1 MLVTVA
7 AITGSNYTSY
17 GSYALMLVG
26 AAACIWVPLS
36 FLPRLGGRKV
46 FAEICFVVGVAAAIA
61 KVTTGFGPNLSSAAP
76 PSPAA
81 PEPASVVITPVPHP
95 TTAPAASDASDDL
108 PIGKPQETPS
118 AKPADAKPLVMKPAS
133 SNAPAAKPAPDRDL
147 GDVYTDH
154 ANGYSIRFP
163 AAWTSTQFTG
173 GDPWFIEVSD
183 GKTGLV
189 SVGFSPFP
197 ASAGLEQLKPASLAA
212 HLQGQRQTT
221 VEAQG
226 YGTISGQKCLW
237 FKYTGPVKSA
247 TGEQPMTV
255 IHYYLPLHDGRM
267 FELRLAALP
276 DAFPKVASVFKKSA
290 ATVKLVPM

>member
-7 AITGSNYTSY
+7 AITGSNYIGY
-17 GSYALMLVG
+17 GLMLVG

-61 KVTTGFGPNLSSAAP
+61 RVTTGFGPNSTSAAP
-76 PSPAA
+76 PALAA
-81 PEPASVVITPVPHP
+81 PEPAAVVITPLAHP
-95 TTAPAASDASDDL
+95 TTAPALAANDAGDDL
-108 PIGKPQETPS
+108 PVGKPHETPA
-118 AKPADAKPLVMKPAS
+118 AKPADAKPIAMKPAP
-133 SNAPAAKPAPDRDL
+133 SNAAAAKPAPDRDL

-163 AAWTSTQFTG
+163 AGWASTQFTG

-197 ASAGLEQLKPASLAA
+197 ASAGLEQIKPGSMAA
-212 HLQGQRQTT
+212 HLQAQRRTT

-226 YGTISGQKCLW
+226 TGTIDGQKCLW

-267 FELRLAALP
+267 FELRLAAVP
-276 DAFPKVASVFKKSA
+276 EAFARVAPVLRKSA
-290 ATVKLVPM
+290 GTVKLLPM